1 MSENGQI
8 LAAYVTSRD
17 YKKLAKDM
25 KNQSIICMIDYSVSV
40 GGERKTFR
48 DVGRTAYFDRG
59 PNSLFSI
66 YGRGA
71 SFLKAFNEDDFL
83 SLCESLNVEFIQP
96 PN

>member
-1 MSENGQI
+1 
-8 LAAYVTSRD
+8 
-17 YKKLAKDM
+17 
-25 KNQSIICMIDYSVSV
+25 MIDYTMSV
-40 GGERKTFR
+40 GGEMKTFR
-48 DVGRTAYFDRG
+48 DVARTAYYDRG

-71 SFLKAFNEDDFL
+71 SFLKSFNESEFV